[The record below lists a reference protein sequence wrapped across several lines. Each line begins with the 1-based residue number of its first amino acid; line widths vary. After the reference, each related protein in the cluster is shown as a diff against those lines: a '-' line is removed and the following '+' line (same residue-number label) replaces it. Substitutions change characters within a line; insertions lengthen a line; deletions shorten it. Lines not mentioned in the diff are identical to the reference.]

1 MIRYLKLLGFFSLVW
16 SIFAQAQP
24 STLTDLTGRK
34 VTLDLP
40 AQRIVLADSRMLLAM
55 SLLHPGN
62 ALHNIV
68 AWDDALK
75 SRAPDMR
82 DFFAKAFPQLNAI
95 PVFANPYRSALNVEQ
110 ISTLKPNVIIF
121 DIGIFEKLRDE
132 GTLKLLENSHI
143 PFIFIDFRQ
152 KPLQNTVL
160 SLRLL
165 GEITGEQANAERFIQ
180 HWQKLLQRVRQ
191 RIAKLPDSDR
201 PGVIFENH
209 AGMNGAQCC
218 TVFGRNTFGA
228 LIPEAGGRNLM
239 AQRVPPQGAEINPE
253 LLIMAQAD
261 FYLLSGA
268 DWRQN
273 GTSSQAVPL
282 GYNANRTLVLQRL
295 NSLLQRPIISV
306 LPVVQNKKVLALY
319 HQFYDSPFNVIALE
333 VMAKRFHPNLFSDV
347 DPQQDLETLYKDYV
361 GLPYQGVFFI
371 QP

>member
-1 MIRYLKLLGFFSLVW
+1 MRYFILLPCFTLLW
-16 SIFAQAQP
+16 SIVAHAQ
-24 STLTDLTGRK
+24 TTTVTDLIGRQ
-34 VTLDLP
+34 VTLDVP
-40 AQRIVLADSRMLLAM
+40 VKRMVLADSRMLLPM
-55 SLLHPGN
+55 SLLHPGDS
-62 ALHNIV
+62 LKNIV
-68 AWDDALK
+68 AWDDALQ

-82 DFFAKAFPQLNAI
+82 DFFTKAFPKLNRI
-95 PVFANPYRSALNVEQ
+95 PVFANPYRSAFNVEQ
-110 ISTLKPNVIIF
+110 ISTLKPDVIIF

-132 GTLKLLENSHI
+132 GALNLLEKSRI
-143 PFIFIDFRQ
+143 PVIFIDFRQ
-152 KPLQNTVL
+152 KPLENTAV

-165 GEITGEQANAERFIQ
+165 GKITGEQANAEHFIQ
-180 HWQKLLQRVRQ
+180 HWQQLLRRVRL
-191 RIAKLPDSDR
+191 RIAKLPSNDR

-239 AQRVPPQGAEINPE
+239 AQKVPPQGAEINPE

-273 GTSSQAVPL
+273 GTPSQAVPL
-282 GYNANRTLVLQRL
+282 GYNANRQLAKQRL
-295 NSLLQRPIISV
+295 DALLQRPIISV

-333 VMAKRFHPNLFSDV
+333 VMAKLFHPELFRDV
-347 DPQQDLETLYKDYV
+347 APQADLEMLYKDYV
-361 GLPYQGVFFI
+361 GLPYQGLFFI